1 LAPPPDTSGVV
12 AAYLAASLAIGVAV
26 KNKASSLR
34 GFLVANRSMRDWMLA
49 FTFGATYFSSV
60 VMIVGSSWAYAW
72 GPLALII
79 PLANIAIGAL
89 LAFIV
94 VGERVNRLG
103 KRLDALTIPELV
115 ARLHGD
121 SGLQR
126 FLGVVVAAGLLLYLI
141 TVAGGVAVVLDNA
154 LHIGLA
160 ASAAIIAAVLAGY
173 VALGGMYSVVLT
185 DVLQGVIMASIVGAV
200 AFLALSHAGV
210 SSLDAVTARP
220 PSTLVIAD
228 LAMLTSLA
236 VWGLPQLLNRFYT
249 VPSARAVRRAT
260 GLATLFAFIVALG
273 SFLAGL
279 AAHVLA
285 SPSKPIDALPALV
298 ARLLGEP
305 GLAVLAAAVLAAA
318 MSTADSVALTAASAL
333 VYDAAGSKDTTRLR
347 AASAAV
353 VVAATLA
360 AIAVLALP
368 KTIYAALTAVFRTG
382 WSLTA
387 GALLVPVLA
396 AIYGH
401 RCPGAA
407 RAAAVAGAGTALVLA
422 LVKIAATLAGI
433 KPPAPLPTL
442 LQLSFTTTIAAS
454 TIAYIAAAMLLKQ
467 RSKNKQTQPIL

>member
-1 LAPPPDTSGVV
+1 MPPPPLDTSGVV

-26 KNKASSLR
+26 KDKASSLK
-34 GFLVANRSMRDWMLA
+34 GFLVAHRSMRDWMLA

-72 GPLALII
+72 GPLSLVI

-94 VGERVNRLG
+94 VGERVNKLG
-103 KRLDALTIPELV
+103 RMLDALTIPELV

-121 SGLQR
+121 KGLQR
-126 FLGVVVAAGLLLYLI
+126 LLGITVSIGLLLYLV
-141 TVAGGVAVVLDNA
+141 TVASGVAVVLSSA
-154 LHIGLA
+154 LHIGLGV
-160 ASAAIIAAVLAGY
+160 SAAIIAAVLAGY

-200 AFLALSHAGV
+200 AFLALGKAGPA
-210 SSLDAVTARP
+210 SLDAVPAKP
-220 PSTLVIAD
+220 PSPLLIID
-228 LAMLTSLA
+228 LALLTSLA

-249 VPSARAVRRAT
+249 VPSTRAVRRAT

-273 SFLAGL
+273 PFLAGL
-279 AAHVLA
+279 AAHQLA
-285 SPSKPIDALPALV
+285 SPSKPIDALPSLV

-333 VYDAAGSKDTTRLR
+333 VYDAAGSRDPGRLWL
-347 AASAAV
+347 ASAGV

-360 AIAVLALP
+360 AIAVLSLP
-368 KTIYAALTAVFRTG
+368 KTIYMALTGVFKAG
-382 WSLTA
+382 WSITA

-396 AIYGH
+396 AVLGH
-401 RCPGAA
+401 RDPVAA
-407 RAAAVAGAGTALVLA
+407 RASALAGAATALAIAVARVGTS
-422 LVKIAATLAGI
+422 IAHVR
-433 KPPAPLPTL
+433 PPAL
-442 LQLSFTTTIAAS
+442 LLNVFMLSFTITITVSA
-454 TIAYIAAAMLLKQ
+454 IAYIVASLERRAAEA
-467 RSKNKQTQPIL
+467 